1 MQPEFECLIAEV
13 NGAGVGLA
21 LFFPCYSTW
30 EGRGVYLEDLFVRPE
45 ARGVGAGR
53 ALLTEVARI
62 AVSRGAVRLD
72 WSVLAWNE
80 PALNFYAA
88 LRAERLEEWRKLR
101 LSGAALQAAADS
113 IPQARDMGQ
122 PGCLAAEVEP

>member
-1 MQPEFECLIAEV
+1 M
-13 NGAGVGLA
+13 
-21 LFFPCYSTW
+21 
-30 EGRGVYLEDLFVRPE
+30 RPE

-53 ALLTEVARI
+53 ALLAEVARI

-88 LRAERLEEWRKLR
+88 LGAERLEEWRKLR
-101 LSGAALQAAADS
+101 LSGAALQAVADS
-113 IPQARDMGQ
+113 MSQAPDMGQ
-122 PGCLAAEVEP
+122 PGCLAAEVGP